1 MRVHGPTP
9 SDATVVTG
17 LSLLLSVLIW
27 TSVMVERPAE
37 TTLKVPL
44 RAEHI
49 PADLKVTTPLPENV
63 EVTVA
68 GPGILLWPLRV
79 VDPGSV
85 EVDLSMA
92 TAGSATFAIDR
103 RSLRL
108 PDRDLSVVRM
118 YPANVRV
125 AMVTTSAP
133 PK

>member
-1 MRVHGPTP
+1 MRMHGPEP

-27 TSVMVERPAE
+27 TCVMVERPAE

-49 PADLKVTTPLPENV
+49 PAGLKVTTPLPENV

-68 GPGILLWPLRV
+68 GPGILLWPLRF

-85 EVDLSMA
+85 ELDLS
-92 TAGSATFAIDR
+92 TAAAGAASFAADR
-103 RSLRL
+103 RSLRFA
-108 PDRDLSVVRM
+108 DSDLKVVRM

-125 AMVTTSAP
+125 TLVTISGQA
-133 PK
+133 K